1 MTVLSVTKTKRA
13 TETDSRGTALPV
25 LTLGLADE
33 IFAIETARVH
43 EVLDF
48 VPITRIPNSQPFIRG
63 LINVRGKVITVTDL
77 RVKFGMTSV
86 EPTRDTRIVIAEVMM
101 AGETVTVGAIADR
114 VYEATELP
122 MALME
127 EAPKI
132 GMRWR
137 SELIQAIG
145 KRNNQFIIVANLD
158 QVFSASSLIN
168 Y

>member
-114 VYEATELP
+114 VYEAT
-122 MALME
+122 
-127 EAPKI
+127 
-132 GMRWR
+132 
-137 SELIQAIG
+137 
-145 KRNNQFIIVANLD
+145 
-158 QVFSASSLIN
+158 
-168 Y
+168 

>member
-1 MTVLSVTKTKRA
+1 
-13 TETDSRGTALPV
+13 
-25 LTLGLADE
+25 
-33 IFAIETARVH
+33 
-43 EVLDF
+43 
-48 VPITRIPNSQPFIRG
+48 
-63 LINVRGKVITVTDL
+63 
-77 RVKFGMTSV
+77 
-86 EPTRDTRIVIAEVMM
+86 M

>member
-1 MTVLSVTKTKRA
+1 
-13 TETDSRGTALPV
+13 
-25 LTLGLADE
+25 
-33 IFAIETARVH
+33 
-43 EVLDF
+43 VLDF

>member
-1 MTVLSVTKTKRA
+1 
-13 TETDSRGTALPV
+13 
-25 LTLGLADE
+25 
-33 IFAIETARVH
+33 
-43 EVLDF
+43 
-48 VPITRIPNSQPFIRG
+48 
-63 LINVRGKVITVTDL
+63 
-77 RVKFGMTSV
+77 
-86 EPTRDTRIVIAEVMM
+86 
-101 AGETVTVGAIADR
+101 
-114 VYEATELP
+114 